1 LAETS
6 VILTTKDE
14 NRQKF
19 ELSASGFRV
28 YHDFVKPACPAV
40 RSPMQVL
47 SLLALSFCAAP
58 SLRGQQAQSLP
69 ELTNAAEVRALPPEE
84 AARHYPVHLHGL
96 ITFFDQKE
104 FMRFIQDD
112 TDGIYF
118 YLPDAQME
126 PAIKSGAMIDF
137 IGHTS
142 QGEYA
147 PIIEPH
153 KIRVLGQGTFPVAKP
168 VDMEQLSSGQED
180 SQYVE
185 VHGLLRAVRFDQ
197 RSKYNLLDLA
207 FGGDRV
213 TIVTKM
219 LPGPPNS
226 DLVGSTVTARGV
238 CLSRFNRQRQLFSFR
253 LLVDRAE
260 DLVIDK
266 PPPTSSEDIP
276 ARPISSLLRFTPQG
290 TYGFR
295 VKVIGTVIYRQN
307 ENTLYIQD
315 DTGGLFVQTAQPGH
329 LLVSDLVEVL
339 GFAHRGQYTPQLQ
352 DATFRRI
359 GAGSIPKPEDV
370 TADQALEGGHD
381 CRLVRIEATVL
392 DRGRNSEE
400 QFLVLAAGQTIFQAY
415 LERKEGV
422 DFAYLQSG
430 SKIAVTGVCVIDT
443 GNEND
448 WRASEDWRAKSFRI
462 LMRSAGDV
470 TVLHS
475 VPWWNLQK
483 VLWLMGILAVVLLM
497 AFAWVAV
504 LHRRVHEQTQI
515 ISQKLEMV
523 ATLKERYEDLFENA
537 NDLVYT
543 HDLNGFITSVNQVGE
558 VLLQRTRN
566 EILGRNILEFVVAEQ
581 RPAAQHWLEHVVKD
595 SSSPTVEWDF
605 VGARGQRVL
614 LEICTRLIEQTG
626 KVIEVEGTARDIT
639 ERKRLEREILEISNR
654 EQRRIGHDLHDGVCQ
669 QLAGIALMTATLA
682 DQLEE
687 KGLPESAQTERIG
700 GLLNEVIARTR
711 GVARG
716 LYPVRLEEHGLVLS
730 LNELA
735 VNSSELFKINC
746 RFSCADPTPE
756 VSREAALHL
765 YYIALEAVANS
776 CKHGNARNVV
786 ISLEPAQNRCLLSV
800 RDDGQGFSLS
810 DKMHTGMGIRIM
822 QYRARVI
829 GATLKLQSASGAGT
843 HLMCLFSTVSPDDL
857 PDASSPLPSE
867 SHAVS
872 L

>member
-1 LAETS
+1 ML
-6 VILTTKDE
+6 
-14 NRQKF
+14 
-19 ELSASGFRV
+19 
-28 YHDFVKPACPAV
+28 C
-40 RSPMQVL
+40 
-47 SLLALSFCAAP
+47 LLALSFCLAP
-58 SLRGQQAQSLP
+58 LLRGQQAPLP
-69 ELTNAAEVRALPPEE
+69 ELTNAAQVRALPPEE
-84 AARHYPVHLHGL
+84 AARHYPVHLRGV
-96 ITFFDQKE
+96 ITFFDQKV
-104 FMRFIQDD
+104 FLRFLQDD
-112 TDGIYF
+112 TVGIYF
-118 YLPDAQME
+118 YLPDAQMD
-126 PAIKSGAMIDF
+126 PAIKSGALIDL

-147 PIIEPH
+147 PIVEPD
-153 KIRVLGQGTFPVAKP
+153 KIRVLGKGTFPVAKP
-168 VDMEQLSSGQED
+168 VGMEQLSSGQED

-185 VHGLLRAVRFDQ
+185 VTGLVRAVRFDQ
-197 RSKYNLLDLA
+197 RIKYNLIDLA
-207 FGGDRV
+207 MGGERV
-213 TIVTKM
+213 TVVAGV
-219 LPGPPNS
+219 LPGPPGS

-238 CLSRFNRQRQLFSFR
+238 CLSKFNRQRQLFSVG
-253 LLVDRAE
+253 LLVDRLE

-266 PPPTSSEDIP
+266 PAPASPGDIP

-295 VKVIGTVIYRQN
+295 VKVVGSVIYRQN

-329 LLVSDLVEVL
+329 LLVSDRVEVL
-339 GFAHRGQYTPQLQ
+339 GFAQRGQYTPQLQ

-359 GAGSIPKPEDV
+359 GAGPIPKPEEI

-392 DRGRNSEE
+392 DRGRNSQE
-400 QFLVLAAGQTIFQAY
+400 QFLVLSAGPTIFQAY
-415 LERKEGV
+415 LERKDGV

-443 GNEND
+443 GNEYD

-462 LMRSAGDV
+462 LMRSAGDI
-470 TVLHS
+470 TVLRP
-475 VPWWNLQK
+475 VPWWNLEK
-483 VLWLMGILAVVLLM
+483 VLWMMGILAVVLLM
-497 AFAWVAV
+497 AFAWVVV
-504 LHRRVHEQTQI
+504 LHRRVNEQTQI

-543 HDLNGFITSVNQVGE
+543 HDLNGRITSVNQVGE
-558 VLLQRTRN
+558 ALLQRPRD
-566 EILGRNILEFVVAEQ
+566 EILGRNILEFVAAEQ
-581 RPAAQHWLEHVVKD
+581 RPAAQHWLDHVVKD

-605 VGARGQRVL
+605 VGAKGQRVL

-687 KGLPESAQTERIG
+687 KGLPESVQTERIS
-700 GLLNEVIARTR
+700 GLLNDAIARTR

-716 LYPVRLEEHGLVLS
+716 LFPVRLEEHGLVLS
-730 LNELA
+730 LKELA
-735 VNSSELFKINC
+735 VNSSELFKISC
-746 RFSCADPTPE
+746 RFTCVDPPPE
-756 VSREAALHL
+756 VGREAALHL
-765 YYIALEAVANS
+765 YYIALEAVANA

-786 ISLEPAQNRCLLSV
+786 ISLEPARDRCLLSV

-810 DKMHTGMGIRIM
+810 DKMQTGMGIRIM

-829 GATLKLQSASGAGT
+829 GATLKLESAPGAGA
-843 HLMCLFSTVSPDDL
+843 HLTCLFSAVSLDE
-857 PDASSPLPSE
+857 SPGVGKTLPSE
-867 SHAVS
+867 NHAVTV
-872 L
+872 